1 MYPSISEKELLRVA
15 RLRIDGDYT
24 TEPKIEWLG
33 SGDRFD
39 DKAATASSVELEER
53 LKGWDKKKLKGDP
66 DAFEGNIA
74 STVYDL
80 LKDTPLITLDDPG
93 FWRYLAM
100 EFWWY
105 AEWRQKKTFQ
115 LGKDYIKYVDG
126 RNSNECVI
134 LRTFLRGQIAS
145 TAGDPN
151 LASVIPEATDFWRS
165 HIVRVLNWKF
175 PSVVKAFI
183 KLQERERMAMGPGGE
198 LRIVGRRL
206 NRRRANLI
214 LTEYSYQEAT
224 ELLDE
229 LRS

>member
-1 MYPSISEKELLRVA
+1 
-15 RLRIDGDYT
+15 
-24 TEPKIEWLG
+24 
-33 SGDRFD
+33 
-39 DKAATASSVELEER
+39 
-53 LKGWDKKKLKGDP
+53 
-66 DAFEGNIA
+66 
-74 STVYDL
+74 
-80 LKDTPLITLDDPG
+80 
-93 FWRYLAM
+93 
-100 EFWWY
+100 
-105 AEWRQKKTFQ
+105 
-115 LGKDYIKYVDG
+115 
-126 RNSNECVI
+126 
-134 LRTFLRGQIAS
+134 
-145 TAGDPN
+145 
-151 LASVIPEATDFWRS
+151 VIPEATDFWRS